1 MTVTRKRAL
10 PAKRTG
16 FVLAVPRMP
25 VHWQKLIGMFLGG
38 FLLVP
43 MPALSQASSP
53 KSAPKIAAYERRHN
67 PTQPGKNG
75 KRPAAARDYL
85 KITTLSPTEI
95 AFCLDTSGKN
105 GNMCNLWGKASLS
118 DGQKYTFRS
127 GAGDEQCVLELTLT
141 RDAWIVHDV
150 TGACARKSCGAGA
163 GIGEAKFL
171 LRDRARKIH
180 PCESEAAGA
189 TEN

>member
-1 MTVTRKRAL
+1 MTIAKKHAL
-10 PAKRTG
+10 PAKRAG
-16 FVLAVPRMP
+16 FVLAAPHMP
-25 VHWQKLIGMFLGG
+25 VQWQKLIGMFLGG

-43 MPALSQASSP
+43 MPPLSQASSP
-53 KSAPKIAAYERRHN
+53 TSAPKIAAYERRHN
-67 PTQPGKNG
+67 PTQLGKNG
-75 KRPAAARDYL
+75 KRPAAAKDYL

-95 AFCLDTSGKN
+95 SFCLDTSGKN
-105 GNMCNLWGKASLS
+105 GNMCNLWGKASLG
-118 DGQKYTFRS
+118 DGQKYIFRS

-163 GIGEAKFL
+163 GVGEVKFL
-171 LRDRARKIH
+171 LRDRVHKIRA
-180 PCESEAAGA
+180 CESEAAGA